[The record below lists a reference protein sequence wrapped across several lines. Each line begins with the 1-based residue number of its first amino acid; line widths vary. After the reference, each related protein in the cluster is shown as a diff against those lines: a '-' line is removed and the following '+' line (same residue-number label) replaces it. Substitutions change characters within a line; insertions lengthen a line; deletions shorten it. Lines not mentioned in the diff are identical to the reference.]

1 MKDILENMFQTLIR
15 YLDWKRRCDFMKCL
29 FIVTGRGLG
38 GDAMTAL
45 NAMKALEKKGV
56 QCEIALDASAH
67 GSLFEKHG
75 YSWHRISV
83 PHAGGHSATKLSAL
97 KGAAKLF
104 TATFKA
110 RSLIK
115 KLKVDFVVGVL
126 GGGAIVASL
135 GGKVARKPTFSLIS
149 TPLDSKV
156 CPKFNHCYILPEL
169 DKFRWET
176 LPKNMDKAVYPLA
189 DNMGD
194 GDPDIALQKLKEYS
208 NFDENK
214 KTIVFSSGSSI
225 FKGMVDGINIVAD
238 KTDEYNLV
246 LVGLPLKEE
255 YGELIDE
262 NKIIDAGY
270 IDWINHL
277 FKFADL
283 TVLTDDGV
291 SLEEAFTNGKPIV
304 ALARV
309 KWGRYQNMAGVFKGA
324 MIESSVDDVYESIQE
339 AFKNYDSLQ
348 EKALVYGEQCLNAA
362 DNLADDILKRV
373 K

>member
-1 MKDILENMFQTLIR
+1 MKA
-15 YLDWKRRCDFMKCL
+15 L

-38 GDAMTAL
+38 GDAMVAL
-45 NAMKALEKKGV
+45 NEMRALEKRGV
-56 QCEIALDASAH
+56 TCEVALDASAH
-67 GSLFEKHG
+67 GSLFEKNG
-75 YSWHRISV
+75 YQWHRISV

-97 KGAAKLF
+97 KGGVKLL

-110 RSLIK
+110 RKLIK
-115 KLKVDFVVGVL
+115 KLNVDFVVGVL
-126 GGGAIVASL
+126 GGGAIVGSL
-135 GGKVARKPTFSLIS
+135 GGKFARKPTFSLIS

-156 CPKFNHCYILPEL
+156 CPKFNQCYILPEL
-169 DKFRWET
+169 NMFRWEN
-176 LPKNMDKAVYPLA
+176 LPKNTSKAFYPLS

-194 GDPDIALQKLKEYS
+194 GDESIALQKLKEYP

-225 FKGMVDGINIVAD
+225 FKGMIDGINIVAD

-262 NKIIDAGY
+262 NKIIYAGY

-291 SLEEAFTNGKPIV
+291 SLEEAFTNGKPII
-304 ALARV
+304 ALTRV

-324 MIESSVDDVYESIQE
+324 MIESEVEDVYESIQE
-339 AFKNYDSLQ
+339 AFDNYDSLQ
-348 EKALVYGEQCLNAA
+348 KNALVYGDQCLSAA
-362 DNLADDILKRV
+362 DNLAEDILKKV

>member
-1 MKDILENMFQTLIR
+1 MKA
-15 YLDWKRRCDFMKCL
+15 L

-38 GDAMTAL
+38 GDAMVAL
-45 NAMKALEKKGV
+45 NEMRALEKRGV
-56 QCEIALDASAH
+56 TCEVALDASAH
-67 GSLFEKHG
+67 GSLFEKNG
-75 YSWHRISV
+75 YKWHRISV

-97 KGAAKLF
+97 KGGVKLL

-110 RSLIK
+110 RKLIN
-115 KLKVDFVVGVL
+115 KLNVDFVVGVL
-126 GGGAIVASL
+126 GGGAIVGSL
-135 GGKVARKPTFSLIS
+135 GGKFARKPTFSLIS

-156 CPKFNHCYILPEL
+156 CHKFNQCYILPEL
-169 DKFRWET
+169 NMFRWEN
-176 LPKNMDKAVYPLA
+176 LPKNTSKAFYPLS

-194 GDPDIALQKLKEYS
+194 GDESIALQKLKEYP

-225 FKGMVDGINIVAD
+225 FKGMIDGINIVAD

-262 NKIIDAGY
+262 NKIIYAGY

-291 SLEEAFTNGKPIV
+291 SLEEAFTNGKPII
-304 ALARV
+304 ALTRV

-324 MIESSVDDVYESIQE
+324 MIESEVEDVYESIQE
-339 AFKNYDSLQ
+339 AFDNYDSLQ
-348 EKALVYGEQCLNAA
+348 KNALVYGDQCLSAA
-362 DNLADDILKRV
+362 DNLAEDILKKV

>member
-1 MKDILENMFQTLIR
+1 MKA
-15 YLDWKRRCDFMKCL
+15 L

-38 GDAMTAL
+38 GDAMVAL
-45 NAMKALEKKGV
+45 NEMRALEKRGV
-56 QCEIALDASAH
+56 TCEVALDASAH
-67 GSLFEKHG
+67 GSLFEKNG
-75 YSWHRISV
+75 YKWHRISV

-97 KGAAKLF
+97 KGGVKLL

-110 RSLIK
+110 RKLIK
-115 KLKVDFVVGVL
+115 KLNVDFVVGVL
-126 GGGAIVASL
+126 GGGAIVGSL
-135 GGKVARKPTFSLIS
+135 GGKFARKPTFSLIS

-156 CPKFNHCYILPEL
+156 CPKFNQCYILPEL
-169 DKFRWET
+169 NMFRWEN
-176 LPKNMDKAVYPLA
+176 LPKNTSKAFYPLS
-189 DNMGD
+189 DNMGG
-194 GDPDIALQKLKEYS
+194 GDESIALQKLKEYP

-225 FKGMVDGINIVAD
+225 FKGMIDGINIVAD

-262 NKIIDAGY
+262 NKIIYAGY

-291 SLEEAFTNGKPIV
+291 SLEEAFTNGKPII
-304 ALARV
+304 ALTRV

-324 MIESSVDDVYESIQE
+324 MIESEVEDVYESIQE
-339 AFKNYDSLQ
+339 AFDNYDSLQ
-348 EKALVYGEQCLNAA
+348 KNALVYGDQCLSAA
-362 DNLADDILKRV
+362 DNLAEDILKKV

>member
-1 MKDILENMFQTLIR
+1 
-15 YLDWKRRCDFMKCL
+15 MKCL

-45 NAMKALEKKGV
+45 NAMKGLERKGV
-56 QCEIALDASAH
+56 QCEVALDASAH

-75 YSWHRISV
+75 YKWHKISV

-97 KGAAKLF
+97 KGGVKLF

-115 KLKVDFVVGVL
+115 KLNVDFVVGVL

-156 CPKFNHCYILPEL
+156 CPKFNQCYILPEL
-169 DKFRWET
+169 NMFRWEQ
-176 LPKNMDKAVYPLA
+176 LPKNTAKAFYPLA
-189 DNMGD
+189 ENMGD
-194 GDPDIALQKLKEYS
+194 GDEKIALEKLKEFP

-225 FKGMVDGINIVAD
+225 FKGMIDAINIVAD
-238 KTDEYNLV
+238 ETDEYNLV

-255 YGELIDE
+255 YGELINE
-262 NKIIDAGY
+262 EKIIYAGY

-324 MIESSVDDVYESIQE
+324 MIESEVEDVCKSIDE
-339 AFKNYDSLQ
+339 AFENYDPMQ
-348 EKALVYGEQCLNAA
+348 KKALVYGQQCLDAA
-362 DNLADDILKRV
+362 DDLAEDILKKV
-373 K
+373 NK

>member
-1 MKDILENMFQTLIR
+1 MKA
-15 YLDWKRRCDFMKCL
+15 L

-38 GDAMTAL
+38 GDAMVAL
-45 NAMKALEKKGV
+45 NEMRALEKRGV
-56 QCEIALDASAH
+56 TCEVALDASAH
-67 GSLFEKHG
+67 GSLFEKNG
-75 YSWHRISV
+75 YKWHRISV

-97 KGAAKLF
+97 KGGVKLL

-110 RSLIK
+110 RKLIK
-115 KLKVDFVVGVL
+115 KLNVDFVVGVL
-126 GGGAIVASL
+126 GGGAIVGSL
-135 GGKVARKPTFSLIS
+135 GGKFARKPTFSLIS

-156 CPKFNHCYILPEL
+156 CPKFNQCYILPEL
-169 DKFRWET
+169 NMFRWEN
-176 LPKNMDKAVYPLA
+176 LPKNTSKAFYPLS

-194 GDPDIALQKLKEYS
+194 GDESIALQKLKEYP

-225 FKGMVDGINIVAD
+225 FKGMIDGINIVAD

-262 NKIIDAGY
+262 NKIIYAGY

-291 SLEEAFTNGKPIV
+291 SLEEAFTNGKPII
-304 ALARV
+304 ALTRV

-324 MIESSVDDVYESIQE
+324 MIESEVEDVYESIQE
-339 AFKNYDSLQ
+339 AFDNYDSLQ
-348 EKALVYGEQCLNAA
+348 KNALVYGDQCLSAA
-362 DNLADDILKRV
+362 DNLAEDILKKV

>member
-1 MKDILENMFQTLIR
+1 MKA
-15 YLDWKRRCDFMKCL
+15 L

-38 GDAMTAL
+38 GDAMVAL
-45 NAMKALEKKGV
+45 NEMRALEKRGV
-56 QCEIALDASAH
+56 TCEVALDASAH
-67 GSLFEKHG
+67 GSLFEKNG
-75 YSWHRISV
+75 YKWHRISV

-97 KGAAKLF
+97 KGGVKLL

-110 RSLIK
+110 RKLIK
-115 KLKVDFVVGVL
+115 KLNVDFVVGVL
-126 GGGAIVASL
+126 GGGAIVGSL
-135 GGKVARKPTFSLIS
+135 GGKFARKPTFSLIS

-156 CPKFNHCYILPEL
+156 CPKFNQCYILPEL
-169 DKFRWET
+169 NMFRWEN
-176 LPKNMDKAVYPLA
+176 LPKNTSKVFYPLS

-194 GDPDIALQKLKEYS
+194 GDESIALQKLKEYP

-225 FKGMVDGINIVAD
+225 FKGMIDGINIVAD

-262 NKIIDAGY
+262 NKIIYAGY

-291 SLEEAFTNGKPIV
+291 SLEEAFTNGKPII
-304 ALARV
+304 ALTRV

-324 MIESSVDDVYESIQE
+324 MIESEVEDVYESIQE
-339 AFKNYDSLQ
+339 AFDNYDSLQ
-348 EKALVYGEQCLNAA
+348 KNALVYGDQCLSAA
-362 DNLADDILKRV
+362 DNLAEDILKKV